1 MRLPWTLHGSDVRR
15 ISDMAGESVLL
26 AGGGRAILLQLAN
39 PGVGHGV
46 AEHSDFVER
55 PLSRLHG
62 TMTYLYAIVFGT
74 PAEVAHVRRV
84 VGRAHRPVHDGDGA
98 SVRYDAFDPA
108 LQLWVA
114 ATLYDSAMQL
124 FERVHG
130 PIDPAHAEAVY
141 QDYAVV
147 GTSLQMPRELW
158 PADVGS
164 FRRYWDDA
172 VDGLA
177 VDDVTRRVAHELLH
191 PTTGPWWLRVV
202 MPVARLLT
210 AGSLPARVRADFDLP
225 WSRSAQRRYD
235 AVLRVTAAVVPH
247 LPPRMRHVL
256 RDAYL
261 RRLRAAMSA
270 EARTPGRG

>member
-1 MRLPWTLHGSDVRR
+1 MRAPWTLHGSDVRR
-15 ISDMAGESVLL
+15 ISDMAGEAVLL

-74 PAEVAHVRRV
+74 PAEVAQVRRV
-84 VGRAHRPVHDGDGA
+84 VGRAHRPVHDGRT
-98 SVRYDAFDPA
+98 STVRYDAFDPE

-114 ATLYDSAMQL
+114 ATLYDSAVQL

-141 QDYAVV
+141 QDYALV
-147 GTSLQMPRELW
+147 GASLQMPRELW
-158 PADVGS
+158 PPDLAS

-172 VDGLA
+172 VAGLE

-191 PTTGPWWLRVV
+191 PTTGPWWLRLV
-202 MPVARLLT
+202 MPLARLVT
-210 AGSLPARVRADFDLP
+210 AGSLPTSVRDDFGLP
-225 WSRSAQRRYD
+225 WAPSSQRRYD
-235 AVLRVTAAVVPH
+235 RVMRVTAAVVPH
-247 LPPRMRHVL
+247 LPPRLRHVL

-261 RRLRAAMSA
+261 RRLRAAMAA
-270 EARTPGRG
+270 EARTTARG

>member
-1 MRLPWTLHGSDVRR
+1 MRPPWTLNGSDVRR

-74 PAEVAHVRRV
+74 PSEVAHVRRD
-84 VGRAHRPVHDGDGA
+84 VGRAHRPVRDGEDSPVG
-98 SVRYDAFDPA
+98 YDAFDPT

-114 ATLYDSAMQL
+114 ATLYDSAMQV

-141 QDYAVV
+141 QDYALV

-158 PADVGS
+158 PADVAS

-172 VDGLA
+172 VEGLV
-177 VDDVTRRVAHELLH
+177 VDDVTRQVAYELLH
-191 PTTGPWWLRVV
+191 PTTGPWWLRGV
-202 MPVARLLT
+202 MPLARLVT
-210 AGSLPARVRADFDLP
+210 AGSLPPRVRDDFELP
-225 WSRSAQRRYD
+225 WSSAARRRYD
-235 AVLRVTAAVVPH
+235 RVMGITAAVVPR
-247 LPPRMRHVL
+247 LPPRLRHVL
-256 RDAYL
+256 RDGYL
-261 RRLRAAMSA
+261 RRLRSAMAA
-270 EARTPGRG
+270 EARPPGHG

>member
-62 TMTYLYAIVFGT
+62 TMTYLYAIVFGS
-74 PAEVAHVRRV
+74 PSEVAHVRRV
-84 VGRAHRPVHDGDGA
+84 VGRAHRPVHDGGSS
-98 SVRYDAFDPA
+98 SV
-108 LQLWVA
+108 
-114 ATLYDSAMQL
+114 QL

-130 PIDPAHAEAVY
+130 PIDPAHAETVY
-141 QDYAVV
+141 QDYALV

-158 PADVGS
+158 PADVAS
-164 FRRYWDDA
+164 FRQYWDDA
-172 VDGLA
+172 VERLE

-191 PTTGPWWLRVV
+191 PTTGPWWLRAV
-202 MPVARLLT
+202 MPLARLVT
-210 AGSLPARVRADFDLP
+210 AGSLPSGVRDDFGLP
-225 WSRSAQRRYD
+225 WSTGAQRRYD
-235 AVLRVTAAVVPH
+235 LVMRITAAVVPH
-247 LPPRMRHVL
+247 LPPRLRHVL
-256 RDAYL
+256 RDGYL
-261 RRLRAAMSA
+261 RRLRSAMAAD
-270 EARTPGRG
+270 ARTTARS